1 VPQPS
6 GVIETAPPT
15 GDVSPAPSVAPSADP
30 TPPPQPS
37 GPPTIPP
44 ADALAAELATPGS
57 LTVCIALFGAP
68 AASIND
74 EGQLEGYN
82 VAFASEVATRLGLSP
97 QLRLSVF
104 DSLAADLASHECD
117 VSVSSQNIT
126 ESRLSEMHLAP
137 YTKSH
142 QPVVVSQGN
151 PFNILT
157 LEDLCGKIV
166 SATAGSTHADLVNG
180 SGDYVGQGLNDAC
193 TARGTEQIELRTFP
207 SEPDAVDALL
217 EDEVAAYLGNP
228 QFVFDFPAD
237 LDVSEAVLP
246 PARQGM
252 ATALDRPNLTAAVQA
267 AIDEMVA
274 DGTYLTVLREYL
286 PDEESVRTFSIVQV

>member
-1 VPQPS
+1 M
-6 GVIETAPPT
+6 
-15 GDVSPAPSVAPSADP
+15 
-30 TPPPQPS
+30 
-37 GPPTIPP
+37 
-44 ADALAAELATPGS
+44 AAELAAPGT
-57 LTVCIALFGAP
+57 LTVCVALFGPP

-82 VAFASEVATRLGLSP
+82 IAFANEVATRLGLTA
-97 QLRLSVF
+97 QLRQSVF
-104 DSLAADLASHECD
+104 DSVAADLAGHQCD
-117 VSVSSQNIT
+117 VSISSQNIT
-126 ESRLSEMHLAP
+126 ESRLAQMNMAP

-151 PFNILT
+151 PFNILA

-166 SATAGSTHADLVNG
+166 SATAGSTHGDLVNG

-193 TARGTEQIELRTFP
+193 LARGAESIELRTFS

-217 EDEVAAYLGNP
+217 ENEVAAYLGNP
-228 QFVFDFPAD
+228 QFVFEFPAN

-252 ATALDRPNLTAAVQA
+252 ATALDRPVLTAGVQA
-267 AIDEMVA
+267 AIDAMIE
-274 DGTYLTVLREYL
+274 DGTYLTVLREHL
-286 PDEESVRTFSIVQV
+286 PDEQSVETFSIVEI